1 MHTLLDWGLWRPE
14 IQHCLMSSSLFSIC
28 QTHGQ
33 DLSTISPASIFESM
47 FQSPDHTA
55 NQDDSQQ
62 TGTSCICTA
71 IKDNFL
77 TALHACT
84 EFSISDWS
92 LMPNITLKKQKELLT
107 SVLKY
112 IGVGMH
118 GVHRPCDPEWEWRW
132 PSTLSCSTAIGALKQ
147 STSSCFQGS
156 LLKLLHNLADKRL
169 IERADE
175 ADQAQCRAQCYQL
188 PEFAATF
195 WFHCPGLFLI
205 TSLKLGMW

>member
-1 MHTLLDWGLWRPE
+1 MHTLLDWGLCSLWRPE
-14 IQHCLMSSSLFSIC
+14 IQRCLMSSSLFSIC

-84 EFSISDWS
+84 EFSISD
-92 LMPNITLKKQKELLT
+92 
-107 SVLKY
+107 
-112 IGVGMH
+112 
-118 GVHRPCDPEWEWRW
+118 
-132 PSTLSCSTAIGALKQ
+132 
-147 STSSCFQGS
+147 
-156 LLKLLHNLADKRL
+156 
-169 IERADE
+169 
-175 ADQAQCRAQCYQL
+175 
-188 PEFAATF
+188 
-195 WFHCPGLFLI
+195 
-205 TSLKLGMW
+205 